1 MAGAMRRDWSALMSE
16 AANRKLQAIRVRTE
30 LASGNI
36 PPLLHE
42 VRHALEALS
51 MTGASNIIDLKSIPL
66 APGEQEAIL
75 ATLGEGEVRAELESL
90 GKSEIRETSFAGVW
104 VVTHYDEQGDIKA
117 RFIEITRMPEILE
130 SQLPDIADGLARMET
145 LLQPK

>member
-1 MAGAMRRDWSALMSE
+1 MAGAVMSE
-16 AANRKLQAIRVRTE
+16 SANRKLQAIRVRTE
-30 LASGNI
+30 VASGNI

-42 VRHALEALS
+42 VRHALAALS
-51 MTGASNIIDLKSIPL
+51 ETGAGNIIDLKAIPL

-75 ATLGEGEVRAELESL
+75 ATLGEGEVRAELQSL
-90 GKSEIRETSFAGVW
+90 GKSEIRETSFPGVW

-130 SQLPDIADGLARMET
+130 SQAPDITEGLARLES
-145 LLQPK
+145 LLHTK

>member
-1 MAGAMRRDWSALMSE
+1 MAGVMSE
-16 AANRKLQAIRVRTE
+16 SANRMLQAIRVRTE
-30 LASGNI
+30 VSSGNI

-42 VRHALEALS
+42 VRHALEALAKNG
-51 MTGASNIIDLKSIPL
+51 TCNIIDLKSIPL

-75 ATLGEGEVRAELESL
+75 TTLGEGEVRAELQSL
-90 GKSEIRETSFAGVW
+90 GKSEILETSFPGVW

>member
-1 MAGAMRRDWSALMSE
+1 MSE
-16 AANRKLQAIRVRTE
+16 SANRMLQAIRVRTE
-30 LASGNI
+30 VSSGNI

-42 VRHALEALS
+42 VRHALEALAKNG
-51 MTGASNIIDLKSIPL
+51 TSNIIDLKSIPL

-75 ATLGEGEVRAELESL
+75 ATLGEGEVRAELQSL
-90 GKSEIRETSFAGVW
+90 GKSEILETSFPGVW

-130 SQLPDIADGLARMET
+130 SQTPDIAEGLARLES
-145 LLQPK
+145 LLHTK